1 MAARYFALLIGIAF
15 VLAGIGGFIPAVT
28 QLPVSPAPDVVMPE
42 SYGYLLGLFP
52 INALHNLV
60 HLGFGLWGL
69 ASYRHYAAARQ
80 YARGLAIILGILT
93 IMGLI
98 PGLNTAFGLLP
109 LFSHDIWLHAAEA
122 VIAFYLGFLAPEQ
135 NSARAQI
142 QT

>member
-15 VLAGIGGFIPAVT
+15 MLAAVGGFLPVVT
-28 QLPVSPAPDVVMPE
+28 QQPVSPAPDVVMPE

-52 INALHNLV
+52 INAIHNLV
-60 HLGFGLWGL
+60 HLSFGIWGL
-69 ASYRHYAAARQ
+69 LSYRHDAAARR
-80 YARGLAIILGILT
+80 YARGLAIILGVLT

-122 VIAFYLGFLAPEQ
+122 VIAFYLGFLAPQ
-135 NSARAQI
+135 QTSLQARAQ
-142 QT
+142 T